1 MGAVSDLSAPGARA
15 LLIATSTHVGSSLPD
30 VPSAR
35 RSAEALRDRLV
46 RVCGMPPERVRLLPD
61 PESPVDVARAVAE
74 EAAATATTLLVHY
87 VGHGLWGPGGQ
98 LYLATTHTDD
108 LVPGLAGY
116 QAYPFAEL
124 RQALSSARAT
134 SVVVLLDCC
143 FSGRAHVPA
152 PSLDRVFDTPPVH
165 GFYLLGSAEQLAS
178 APTRE
183 EHTAFTGE
191 LIRLLDDGDPRAG
204 AVLTLDDAHHHL
216 FRAMRARGAPLPRRQ
231 EGGRSGQLVLAPN
244 AAFTAVPGVRDV
256 DGQSAGRSPYP
267 GLEPYGEE
275 DARYFHGRDE
285 LARRLFE
292 RVSQDGGPVL
302 VVGASGSGKTSLVRA
317 GLLPLVRRAPGWSSR
332 VLTPGE
338 HPLHRLAD
346 ALGVTAG
353 DAVPTAMAEP
363 ATVAGWVETAQQRTL
378 VVVDQLEEMLA
389 LCPDESERT
398 AFTTALAVLAAA
410 ERVSVVGVLRADFY
424 AQATTYPELASSL
437 RERQFLVAPLDPEQ
451 ARAAVEGPA
460 RAAGLH
466 LDDGL
471 VELVLT
477 DLGVGHR
484 RGIAAGALP
493 LLSHTLWATWR
504 LRNGNRLT
512 VRAYRETG
520 GVDGAIARTADD
532 TIAALDADARDAA
545 RRMLPRLVHV
555 GTGSDSGGADTAR
568 PMDRAELMRGLDPD
582 TAERALRALVAARLL
597 TVDRDVARI
606 SHEALL
612 RTWPALSRWVE
623 ADRERLGLAQRLSE
637 DAAAWEEQRH
647 DPSLLYRGT
656 RLAVA
661 LERLSG
667 RDGDALGDVAQ
678 DFLAAAATHQRRGR
692 RIRTQLVASLVLL
705 LVVAV
710 AAAAMALAQR
720 GEATAQA
727 RAASAR
733 ALIATADSVRGT
745 DPRLALRL
753 GVAAYRLDPDGP
765 ARAALAETLS
775 TSRYAGELPP
785 HSEQVTAL
793 GLSADGRR
801 LAVGTPAAVK
811 LWDVGDDPRRPSPAG
826 QASAGFNGAVS
837 AVAWQPGG
845 DLLVVG
851 DASSVHFF
859 SAPAGTEPR
868 HLGDFSLSGGRVR
881 ALTWSNDGAVLLIG
895 NNASAVLATVVDG
908 TATITH
914 VLPAHNQS
922 QSTYLALSGDGRLA
936 VVTTDGGGAQLWDV
950 TDPWAPRALG
960 APLTADS
967 PIMSVAISS
976 DGTAVAAGTM
986 GSSVALW
993 DVRDRG
999 RPRKIDTVTA
1009 RFGLVAPITRISF
1022 TPDDRKVVTSDFT
1035 GAVTLTSLSTSTP
1048 VAEIDELGTKEASPD
1063 VAVHTGHLAGF
1074 VVDRARGLLLTVAA
1088 GDEVV
1093 RLWSLDERETRMVR
1107 RGVPV
1112 AAHEPGTREGTIST
1126 AERIATST
1134 GIDGTLLVLD
1144 VAEDGTLTPRPA
1156 VRFTDRLRPTDRLGR
1171 SALAPDGRTVVTAG
1185 GTDDTESQL
1194 WDIPPTG
1201 APVPSGEPVEHDS
1214 PAVATAW
1221 TPDGRHLVVG
1231 HEKGGITVHDVT
1243 DRDSPVQ
1250 VASRETGAAVHDL
1263 VMATN
1268 IPRAAVSTSAG
1279 RVELWDFTDAGSPR
1293 SAGGVPAGSA
1303 TGRPAMALSADG
1315 SLLAVGEPS
1324 GTVRLWHVADAA
1336 NPEQLASWRT
1346 TTLAIIPALAFS
1358 PDAGVLATSGLLEL
1372 QLWDL
1377 TDRRVP
1383 RKLGFSM
1390 RSEIVLPVSL
1400 TFRPDGATLLSQT
1413 ITEVDSW
1420 DMTAATATRDKA
1432 IELACRRL
1440 SGLPLGRESWQRYLP
1455 GQTYLDTC
1463 ADSPS

>member
-1 MGAVSDLSAPGARA
+1 MRAVSDLAEPGARA
-15 LLIATSTHVGSSLPD
+15 LLIATSEHIGSSLPD

-35 RSAEALRDRLV
+35 RSAQALRDRLV
-46 RVCGMPPERVRLLPD
+46 RVCGMPSERVRLLPD
-61 PESPVDVARAVAE
+61 PGAPVDVARAVAE

-87 VGHGLWGPGGQ
+87 VGHGLWGPDGQ
-98 LYLATTHTDD
+98 LYLATGHTDD

-124 RQALSSARAT
+124 RQALSSARAA

-143 FSGRAHVPA
+143 FSGRARVPA

-178 APTRE
+178 APTE
-183 EHTAFTGE
+183 DEHTAFTGE

-204 AVLTLDDAHHHL
+204 AALTLDDAYHHL

-244 AAFTAVPGVRDV
+244 AAFTAVSGARELG
-256 DGQSAGRSPYP
+256 GQSPGRSPYP

-275 DARYFHGRDE
+275 DARYFHGREE
-285 LARRLFE
+285 LAQRLFD
-292 RVSQDGGPVL
+292 RVSHDDGAVL
-302 VVGASGSGKTSLVRA
+302 VVGASGSGKTSLVHA
-317 GLLPLVRRAPGWSSR
+317 GLLPLVRRVPGWSCTVFS
-332 VLTPGE
+332 PGE

-346 ALGVTAG
+346 ALGVTDG
-353 DAVPTAMAEP
+353 DAVPAAMADP
-363 ATVAGWVETAQQRTL
+363 ATVAGWVKTAQRRLL
-378 VVVDQLEEMLA
+378 VVVDQLEEVLA
-389 LCPDESERT
+389 LCPDESQRA
-398 AFTTALAVLAAA
+398 AFTAALAALAAV

-437 RERQFLVAPLDPEQ
+437 RERQFLVAPLGPEQ

-504 LRNGNRLT
+504 LRSGNRLT

-532 TIAALDADARDAA
+532 AIAGLDVDARDAA

-555 GTGSDSGGADTAR
+555 GTGPDSADTAR
-568 PMDRAELMRGLDPD
+568 PLDRADLMRGSDLDA
-582 TAERALRALVAARLL
+582 AERALRALVAARLL
-597 TVDRDVARI
+597 TVDRDVVRI

-612 RTWPALSRWVE
+612 RTWPTLAQWVG
-623 ADRERLGLAQRLSE
+623 ADRERLVLAQRLSE
-637 DAAAWEEQRH
+637 DAAAWEEQRR

-656 RLAVA
+656 RLEVA
-661 LERLSG
+661 LDRLNGS
-667 RDGDALGDVAQ
+667 DGDALGDVAQ
-678 DFLAAAATHQRRGR
+678 DFLTAATTHRRRGR
-692 RIRTQLVASLVLL
+692 RVRTALVASLVLL

-710 AAAAMALAQR
+710 AAAAVAVAQR
-720 GEATAQA
+720 GEAAAQA

-753 GVAAYRLDPDGP
+753 AVAAYHLDPDGP

-775 TSRYAGELPP
+775 TSRYEGELPP
-785 HSEQVTAL
+785 HSEPVTAL

-801 LAVGTPAAVK
+801 LAGGTPTTVQV
-811 LWDVGDDPRRPSPAG
+811 WDVGDDPRRPSPVG
-826 QASAGFNGAVS
+826 QTSAEFNGTVS

-859 SAPAGTEPR
+859 TAPTDAAPE
-868 HLGDFSLSGGRVR
+868 HLRTARLSGGQVHT
-881 ALTWSNDGAVLLIG
+881 LTWSNDGTILLVA
-895 NNASAVLATVVDG
+895 NDTHAALVTVADG
-908 TATITH
+908 TATTTH
-914 VLPAHNQS
+914 VFPAHDDS
-922 QSTYLALSGDGRLA
+922 LSTYPALSGDGRLA
-936 VVTTDGGGAQLWDV
+936 IVNADDGGAQLWDV
-950 TDPWAPRALG
+950 ADPRAPRALG
-960 APLTADS
+960 PPLTADS
-967 PIMSVAISS
+967 PITSVAISS
-976 DGTAVAAGTM
+976 DGTAVAAGTA

-993 DVRDRG
+993 DVRDRE
-999 RPRKIDTVTA
+999 RPRSIGDAGV
-1009 RFGLVAPITRISF
+1009 RFGLAAPINRISF
-1022 TPDDRKVVTSDFT
+1022 TPGDRKVVTSDIT
-1035 GAVTLTSLSTSTP
+1035 GAVTLTSLSRSTP
-1048 VAEIDELGTKEASPD
+1048 VAELEHLDDTIGASPD
-1063 VAVHTGHLAGF
+1063 VAVHPGQLTGFA
-1074 VVDRARGLLLTVAA
+1074 VDRRRGLLLTAAA
-1088 GDEVV
+1088 GDPVV
-1093 RLWSLDERETRMVR
+1093 RLWSLDERETRPVR
-1107 RGVPV
+1107 RGAPVP
-1112 AAHEPGTREGTIST
+1112 AHESGTRRGTIAT
-1126 AERIATST
+1126 AGTIATST

-1144 VAEDGTLTPRPA
+1144 VADDGTLTPRPP
-1156 VRFTDRLRPTDRLGR
+1156 VRFTDRPWSTDQLGR

-1185 GTDDTESQL
+1185 GTDDKGSQL

-1201 APVPSGEPVEHDS
+1201 APVPVGEPVEHDS
-1214 PAVATAW
+1214 PAVAAAW
-1221 TPDGRHLVVG
+1221 TPDGRNLVVG
-1231 HEKGGITVHDVT
+1231 HEDGAITVHDVT
-1243 DRDSPVQ
+1243 DRGAPVQ
-1250 VASRETGAAVHDL
+1250 VASRETGTEVHDV
-1263 VMATN
+1263 VMAADV
-1268 IPRAAVSTSAG
+1268 PRAVVSTSSG
-1279 RVELWDFTDAGSPR
+1279 RIELWDLTDTGSPR
-1293 SAGGVPAGSA
+1293 STGGVPAGDV
-1303 TGRPAMALSADG
+1303 TGQPAMALSADG
-1315 SLLAVGEPS
+1315 SLLAVSEPS

-1336 NPEQLASWRT
+1336 NPEQVASWRT
-1346 TTLAIIPALAFS
+1346 TALGLIPALAFS
-1358 PDAGVLATSGLLEL
+1358 RDARVLATSGLLEV

-1383 RKLGFSM
+1383 RKLGFSL
-1390 RSEIVLPVSL
+1390 RGEIVLPVSL
-1400 TFRPDGATLLSQT
+1400 AFRPDGATLVSQT

-1420 DMTAATATRDKA
+1420 DVTAATATRDKA
-1432 IELACRRL
+1432 VELACARL
-1440 SGLPLGRESWQRYLP
+1440 SRLPLGRDAWNRYLP
-1455 GQTYLDTC
+1455 GQDYVDTC
-1463 ADSPS
+1463 ADGPS